1 MIRQT
6 LAVAAWLAA
15 GGLALLGLY
24 WLLINT
30 PDSSAFMLALSALLV
45 AAMLAVAAVVTNT
58 AVLRYGGHPLR
69 TAVPRAARGIP
80 RFLLAAVPVA
90 AAAWAVRRGDNW
102 VALHAGEIS
111 AWFIATLD
119 WTETQPLFDV
129 ARYVSVWLRWVVV
142 PVLALAWLARM
153 LGRDGGS
160 RDVMAPRARPKRL
173 RMLAVATIA
182 FVLLVALPWQLMAWR
197 PGGLPPTWIEPA
209 MAVVRLSAL
218 GFVMAVGAAV
228 MMAAAVRPR

>member
-6 LAVAAWLAA
+6 LAVAAWLGS

-30 PDSSAFMLALSALLV
+30 PDSSALLLSLSALLV
-45 AAMLAVAAVVTNT
+45 VAMLAVAAVVTNT
-58 AVLRYGGHPLR
+58 AVLRYGGHPPR
-69 TAVPRAARGIP
+69 AAVPRAVRGIH

-90 AAAWAVRRGDNW
+90 AAAWALRRGDDW

-119 WTETQPLFDV
+119 WTETGPLFEV

-142 PVLALAWLARM
+142 PVLALAALARM
-153 LGRDGGS
+153 LGRDGN
-160 RDVMAPRARPKRL
+160 RDVPAPPVRRALWRTL
-173 RMLAVATIA
+173 LVATMA
-182 FVLLVALPWQLMAWR
+182 FVLFVVLPWQLMAWR

-209 MAVVRLSAL
+209 VAVVRLSAL
-218 GFVMAVGAAV
+218 GFAMAVGAAV
-228 MMAAAVRPR
+228 MVGAAARR